1 MIRVLV
7 LLYGLLAYF
16 VALTAILYLIGF
28 MGDHYVPKSIN
39 SGVPIPLNQALII
52 NSMLIG
58 CFMLQHSI
66 MARERFK
73 LWFVKIGRAHV

>member
-1 MIRVLV
+1 MIRALV

-39 SGVPIPLNQALII
+39 SGVPIPLNRGIDHQ
-52 NSMLIG
+52 
-58 CFMLQHSI
+58 
-66 MARERFK
+66 
-73 LWFVKIGRAHV
+73 